1 MAGEDRALTLREWQ
15 DAVDRQIRG
24 YRVKYFSPLSNL
36 ARLTEEVG
44 ELARELNHRFGEKPK
59 KPEEAEGSVLLEL
72 GDILYV
78 VVCLANSLHLDLD
91 EALSRVMEKYR
102 TRDRNR
108 WGHAGEVPE
117 QQDPAPGEA
126 D

>member
-1 MAGEDRALTLREWQ
+1 MPSEEKTLTLRDWQ
-15 DAVDRQIRG
+15 GEVDRQIRG
-24 YRVKYFSPLSNL
+24 FKVQYFSPLSNL

-44 ELARELNHRFGEKPK
+44 ELARELNHRFGDKPK

-91 EALSRVMEKYR
+91 DALARVMEKYSS
-102 TRDRNR
+102 RDKDR
-108 WGHAGEVPE
+108 WGRVGE
-117 QQDPAPGEA
+117 D
-126 D
+126 